1 MGGILK
7 GIETELSVLCD
18 VAIPHIK
25 LLRLKLMNTKYKLAY
40 QALKVMGV
48 PVFTNADNDRLGN
61 FFIDGEARRSDEWIS
76 YHFPPPHFIFG
87 VNPALES
94 ILSQFNLRCE
104 WVNPSLMAVYES

>member
-1 MGGILK
+1 
-7 GIETELSVLCD
+7 
-18 VAIPHIK
+18 
-25 LLRLKLMNTKYKLAY
+25 MNTKYKLAY

-61 FFIDGEARRSDEWIS
+61 FFIDGEARNSDLWIS

-94 ILSQFNLRCE
+94 LLSNFNLRCE
-104 WVNPSLMAVYES
+104 WVNPSLVAVYES